1 MDENNNNEITEQEEI
16 EQMHE
21 EMQEYQEASSSNSE
35 RTTNNNSAVGQTVK
49 NVAKKAA
56 KMLVSFIRAIGIKAL
71 IIAILFILIAA
82 CAWGIVNGIFSA
94 LSNAVDA
101 LGNAF
106 APVSVTDNLE
116 YGINITDEDIE
127 QLISTIESNGLTVED
142 LYLCGDIDYS
152 IDADDPANV
161 AQRNRYLRQFLLA
174 ELCTQYPYFG
184 IQEDAT
190 HYNGIIHI
198 KRATQNQTDLSGAT
212 DMTYVRRD
220 IFDNIVLAINSNT
233 TDGLDLGEYQNYS
246 IEQLQN
252 QILNLY
258 SIDNNENLYFA
269 TSTRVET
276 EGEDPIV
283 TISAKSINY
292 KRAVEKYAL
301 PIEVSLS
308 LCFITQNPEYVYQFI
323 ENHVLNGRIE
333 ITILDSQR
341 VDTHE
346 SWYDWTVQ
354 ETRSEEERLTQTEI
368 EEGEEPQTSQ
378 TTNTLNYNNQQYSRT
393 VTTTTTSSA
402 QITLVDTWMAK
413 TSVTFTNT
421 QGNIEYPLGQETV
434 VRDVECP
441 VNITEHESFVEQRGE
456 DSYVIVIHR
465 TVTSSTFTDKESIV
479 YNEWQRG
486 TVTVDTD
493 AMEEKASAIL
503 DQWNERFNIPN
514 DPNRVDSAGPAIL
527 VGEDM
532 FLELLNHED
541 TQKQL
546 EIYKYLINKYKDNNY
561 GIENLDTSIYGDI
574 ELEVTEAN
582 EDIIVD
588 TSRSSSEFVLDQDE
602 IQNAI
607 EACFDGEQEENLL
620 NVLPTFYEIQ
630 RDSKVNAIFAI
641 AVAVQESSAGT
652 NWALIDESTHNWMS
666 VTSSSGYVDSN
677 GTTWA
682 SYNSFSEATRDFAR
696 LISTSTNYF
705 GGGNYTV
712 RTIAESYCVP
722 PDGWAN
728 GVIAIMKRMYN
739 ALGIDTSMDNSLT
752 DRPIHGSPVPGT
764 GGSGSIGADSGA
776 GYWGTYTTSV
786 GKTYKLYYQNYISS
800 SNNWG
805 IDSNQMC
812 VATAYA
818 IMHSAT
824 GGGDPTSFWNGNYAI
839 NGGLTSIS
847 RDANQIIN
855 YLNNGNPVVVYSN
868 FGSAFYGSP
877 HALVLLEANANGEVF
892 VVNPYYVSDGAGG
905 QRAGGWYP
913 LSTILSYP
921 AASTNSFGSCGVLLN

>member
-1 MDENNNNEITEQEEI
+1 MKKCKNTKKQV
-16 EQMHE
+16 
-21 EMQEYQEASSSNSE
+21 ASHNGQA
-35 RTTNNNSAVGQTVK
+35 TTNTGSVGQTVK
-49 NVAKKAA
+49 NAA
-56 KMLVSFIRAIGIKAL
+56 KTAGKTAAKTAAKTAGKMVMSFVRAIGLKVL
-71 IIAILFILIAA
+71 IFAMILIFIVA
-82 CAWGIVNGIFSA
+82 CAWAVISGIFSI
-94 LSNAVDA
+94 LSGVVDG

-106 APVSVTDNLE
+106 ASVSADDNLE
-116 YGINITDEDIE
+116 DGINITDEQIE
-127 QLISTIESNGLTVED
+127 QLISAIESNGLTVED

-152 IDADDPANV
+152 KEADDPENI
-161 AQRNRYLRQFLLA
+161 AQRNKYLRQFLLA

-184 IQEDAT
+184 IQEDET
-190 HYNGIIHI
+190 HYNGIIYV
-198 KRATQNQTDLSGAT
+198 KRAMQDSTDITNAV
-212 DMTYVRRD
+212 DMTYIRRD
-220 IFDNIVLAINSNT
+220 TFENIVLAINSNT
-233 TDGLDLGEYQNYS
+233 KDGVDLGEYQNYS
-246 IEQLQN
+246 IEQLQS

-258 SIDNNENLYFA
+258 SIDNDGNLYFA

-276 EGEDPIV
+276 EGSTPQV

-292 KRAVEKYAL
+292 KKTVEKYSL

-308 LCFITQNPEYVYQFI
+308 LCFVTQNPEYVYQFI
-323 ENHVLNGRIE
+323 EDHVLSGRIE
-333 ITILDSQR
+333 ITILDTQR

-346 SWYDWTVQ
+346 SWYDWTV
-354 ETRSEEERLTQTEI
+354 EESKSEEQRLSQTELKEGI
-368 EEGEEPQTSQ
+368 EPESSSS
-378 TTNTLNYNNQQYSRT
+378 TNTINYERQQYSKI

-413 TSVTFTNT
+413 TEATFTNT
-421 QGNIEYPLGQETV
+421 QGNVEYPLGQETV
-434 VRDVECP
+434 VKDVECP
-441 VNITEHESFVEQRGE
+441 ANIVEHESYVEDRG
-456 DSYVIVIHR
+456 DSSFNVVVYR
-465 TVTSSTFTDKESIV
+465 NVTSSTFTDKESIV

-493 AMEEKASAIL
+493 AMEEKASSIL
-503 DQWNERFNIPN
+503 NQWNQRFSIPN
-514 DPNRVDSAGPAIL
+514 DPNRVESAGPAIL
-527 VGEDM
+527 TAEEM

-546 EIYKYLINKYKDNNY
+546 EIYKYLINKYKNDDY
-561 GIENLDTSIYGDI
+561 SIENLDISIYQDI
-574 ELEVTEAN
+574 ELEVIQDV
-582 EDIIVD
+582 EDIIVE
-588 TSRSSSEFVLDQDE
+588 TTRSLSELVLNQDE
-602 IQNAI
+602 IQTAI
-607 EACFDGEQEENLL
+607 EACFDGEQKDNLL
-620 NVLPTFYEIQ
+620 DNISVFYEIQ

-641 AVAVQESSAGT
+641 AVAVQESNAGT
-652 NWALIDESTHNWMS
+652 NWALIDESTNNWYSIQGTGSMFD
-666 VTSSSGYVDSN
+666 YQDEN
-677 GTTWA
+677 GTYWKTYSTPGA
-682 SYNSFSEATRDFAR
+682 AIRDFAR

-752 DRPIHGSPVPGT
+752 DRPVHGSPVPGT

-818 IMHSAT
+818 IMHSAS

-839 NGGLTSIS
+839 NGGLTRIS
-847 RDANQIIN
+847 RDTNQIIS
-855 YLNNGNPVVVYSN
+855 YLNSGNPVAVYSN
-868 FGSAFYGSP
+868 YGSAFYGSP

-892 VVNPYYVSDGAGG
+892 VVNPYYVSNGAGG
-905 QRAGGWYP
+905 QKAGGWYP

>member
-1 MDENNNNEITEQEEI
+1 MKKCKNTKKQV
-16 EQMHE
+16 
-21 EMQEYQEASSSNSE
+21 ASHNGQA
-35 RTTNNNSAVGQTVK
+35 TTNTGSVGQTVK
-49 NVAKKAA
+49 NAA
-56 KMLVSFIRAIGIKAL
+56 KTAGKTAAKTAAKTAGKMVMSFVRAIGLKVL
-71 IIAILFILIAA
+71 IFAMILIFIVA
-82 CAWGIVNGIFSA
+82 CAWAVISGIFSI
-94 LSNAVDA
+94 LSGVVDG

-106 APVSVTDNLE
+106 ASVSADDNLE
-116 YGINITDEDIE
+116 DGINITDEQIE
-127 QLISTIESNGLTVED
+127 QLISAIESNGLTVED

-152 IDADDPANV
+152 KEADDPENI
-161 AQRNRYLRQFLLA
+161 AQRNKYLRQFLLA

-184 IQEDAT
+184 IQEDET
-190 HYNGIIHI
+190 HYNGIIYV
-198 KRATQNQTDLSGAT
+198 KRAMQDSTDITNAV
-212 DMTYVRRD
+212 DMTYIRRD
-220 IFDNIVLAINSNT
+220 TFENIVLAINSNT
-233 TDGLDLGEYQNYS
+233 KDGVDLGEYQNYS
-246 IEQLQN
+246 IEQLQS

-258 SIDNNENLYFA
+258 SIDNDGNLYFA

-276 EGEDPIV
+276 EGSTPQV

-292 KRAVEKYAL
+292 KKTVEKYSL

-308 LCFITQNPEYVYQFI
+308 LCFVTQNPEYVYQFI
-323 ENHVLNGRIE
+323 EDHVLSGRIE
-333 ITILDSQR
+333 ITILDTQR

-346 SWYDWTVQ
+346 SWYDWTV
-354 ETRSEEERLTQTEI
+354 EESKSEEQRLSQTELKEGI
-368 EEGEEPQTSQ
+368 EPESSSS
-378 TTNTLNYNNQQYSRT
+378 TNTINYERQQYSKI

-413 TSVTFTNT
+413 TEATFTNT
-421 QGNIEYPLGQETV
+421 QGNVEYPLGQETV
-434 VRDVECP
+434 VKDVECP
-441 VNITEHESFVEQRGE
+441 ANIVEHESYVEDRG
-456 DSYVIVIHR
+456 DSSFNVVVYR
-465 TVTSSTFTDKESIV
+465 NVTSSTFTDKESIV

-493 AMEEKASAIL
+493 AMEEKASSIL
-503 DQWNERFNIPN
+503 NQWNQRFSIPN
-514 DPNRVDSAGPAIL
+514 DPNRVESAGPAIL
-527 VGEDM
+527 TAEEM

-546 EIYKYLINKYKDNNY
+546 EIYKYLINKYKNDDY
-561 GIENLDTSIYGDI
+561 SIENLDISIYQDI
-574 ELEVTEAN
+574 ELEVIQDV
-582 EDIIVD
+582 EDIIVE
-588 TSRSSSEFVLDQDE
+588 TTRSLSELVLNQDE
-602 IQNAI
+602 IQTAI
-607 EACFDGEQEENLL
+607 EACFDGEQKDNLL
-620 NVLPTFYEIQ
+620 DNISVFYEIQ

-641 AVAVQESSAGT
+641 AVAVQESNAGT
-652 NWALIDESTHNWMS
+652 NWALIDESTNNWYSIQGTGSMFD
-666 VTSSSGYVDSN
+666 YQDEN
-677 GTTWA
+677 GTYWKTYSTPGA
-682 SYNSFSEATRDFAR
+682 AIRDFAR

-818 IMHSAT
+818 IMHSAS

-839 NGGLTSIS
+839 NGGLTRIS
-847 RDANQIIN
+847 RDTNQIIS
-855 YLNNGNPVVVYSN
+855 YLNSGNPVAVYSN
-868 FGSAFYGSP
+868 YGSAFYGSP

-892 VVNPYYVSDGAGG
+892 VVNPYYVSNGAGG
-905 QRAGGWYP
+905 QKAGGWYP

>member
-1 MDENNNNEITEQEEI
+1 MKKCKNTKKQV
-16 EQMHE
+16 
-21 EMQEYQEASSSNSE
+21 ASHNGQA
-35 RTTNNNSAVGQTVK
+35 TTNTGSVGQTVK
-49 NVAKKAA
+49 NAA
-56 KMLVSFIRAIGIKAL
+56 KTAGKTAAKTAAKTAGKMVMSFVRAIGLKVL
-71 IIAILFILIAA
+71 IFAMILIFIVA
-82 CAWGIVNGIFSA
+82 CAWAVISGIFSI
-94 LSNAVDA
+94 LSGVVDG

-106 APVSVTDNLE
+106 ASVSADDNLE
-116 YGINITDEDIE
+116 DGINITDEQIE
-127 QLISTIESNGLTVED
+127 QLISAIESNGLTVED

-152 IDADDPANV
+152 KEADDPENI
-161 AQRNRYLRQFLLA
+161 AQRNKYLRQFLLA

-184 IQEDAT
+184 IQEDET
-190 HYNGIIHI
+190 HYNGIIYV
-198 KRATQNQTDLSGAT
+198 KRAMQDSTDITNAV
-212 DMTYVRRD
+212 DMTYIRRD
-220 IFDNIVLAINSNT
+220 TFENIVLAINSNT
-233 TDGLDLGEYQNYS
+233 KDGVDLGEYQNYS
-246 IEQLQN
+246 IEQLQS

-258 SIDNNENLYFA
+258 SIDNDGNLYFA

-276 EGEDPIV
+276 EGSTPQV

-292 KRAVEKYAL
+292 KKTVEKYSL

-308 LCFITQNPEYVYQFI
+308 LCFVTQNPEYVYQFI
-323 ENHVLNGRIE
+323 EDHVLSGRIE
-333 ITILDSQR
+333 ITILDTQR

-346 SWYDWTVQ
+346 SWYDWTV
-354 ETRSEEERLTQTEI
+354 EESKSEEQRLSQTELKEGI
-368 EEGEEPQTSQ
+368 EPESSSS
-378 TTNTLNYNNQQYSRT
+378 TNTINYERQQYSKI

-413 TSVTFTNT
+413 TEATFTNT
-421 QGNIEYPLGQETV
+421 QGNVEYPLGQETV
-434 VRDVECP
+434 VKDVECP
-441 VNITEHESFVEQRGE
+441 ANIVEHESYVEDRG
-456 DSYVIVIHR
+456 DSSFNVVVYR
-465 TVTSSTFTDKESIV
+465 NVTSSTFTDKESIV

-493 AMEEKASAIL
+493 AMEEKASSIL
-503 DQWNERFNIPN
+503 NQWNQRFSIPN
-514 DPNRVDSAGPAIL
+514 APNRVESAGPAIL
-527 VGEDM
+527 TAEEM

-546 EIYKYLINKYKDNNY
+546 EIYKYLINKYKNDDY
-561 GIENLDTSIYGDI
+561 SIENLDISIYQDI
-574 ELEVTEAN
+574 ELEVIQDV
-582 EDIIVD
+582 EDIIVE
-588 TSRSSSEFVLDQDE
+588 TTRSLSELVLNQDE
-602 IQNAI
+602 IQTAI
-607 EACFDGEQEENLL
+607 EACFDGEQKDNLL
-620 NVLPTFYEIQ
+620 DNISVFYEIQ

-641 AVAVQESSAGT
+641 AVAVQESNAGT
-652 NWALIDESTHNWMS
+652 NWALIDESTNNWYSIQGTGSMFD
-666 VTSSSGYVDSN
+666 YQDEN
-677 GTTWA
+677 GTYWKTYSTPGA
-682 SYNSFSEATRDFAR
+682 AIRDFAR

-818 IMHSAT
+818 IMHSAS

-839 NGGLTSIS
+839 NGGLTRIS
-847 RDANQIIN
+847 RDTNQIIS
-855 YLNNGNPVVVYSN
+855 YLNSGNPVAVYSN
-868 FGSAFYGSP
+868 YGSAFYGSP

-892 VVNPYYVSDGAGG
+892 VVNPYYVSNGAGG
-905 QRAGGWYP
+905 QKAGGWYP

>member
-1 MDENNNNEITEQEEI
+1 MKKCKNTKKQV
-16 EQMHE
+16 
-21 EMQEYQEASSSNSE
+21 ASHNGQA
-35 RTTNNNSAVGQTVK
+35 TTNTGSVGQTVK
-49 NVAKKAA
+49 NAA
-56 KMLVSFIRAIGIKAL
+56 KTAGKMVMSFVRAIGLKVL
-71 IIAILFILIAA
+71 IFAMILIFIVA
-82 CAWGIVNGIFSA
+82 CAWAVISGIFSV
-94 LSNAVDA
+94 LSGVVDG

-106 APVSVTDNLE
+106 ASVSADDNLE
-116 YGINITDEDIE
+116 DGINITDEQIE
-127 QLISTIESNGLTVED
+127 QLISAIESNGLTVED

-152 IDADDPANV
+152 KEADDPENI
-161 AQRNRYLRQFLLA
+161 AQRNKYLRQFLLA

-184 IQEDAT
+184 IQEDET
-190 HYNGIIHI
+190 HYNGIIYV
-198 KRATQNQTDLSGAT
+198 KRAMQDSTDITNAV
-212 DMTYVRRD
+212 DMTYIRRD
-220 IFDNIVLAINSNT
+220 TFENIVLAINSNT
-233 TDGLDLGEYQNYS
+233 KDGVDLGEYQNYS
-246 IEQLQN
+246 IEQLQS

-258 SIDNNENLYFA
+258 SIDNDGNLYFA

-276 EGEDPIV
+276 EGSTPQV

-292 KRAVEKYAL
+292 KKTVEKYSL

-308 LCFITQNPEYVYQFI
+308 LCFVTQNPEYVYQFI
-323 ENHVLNGRIE
+323 EDHVLSGRIE
-333 ITILDSQR
+333 ITILDTQR

-346 SWYDWTVQ
+346 SWYDWTV
-354 ETRSEEERLTQTEI
+354 EESKSEEQRLSQTELKEGI
-368 EEGEEPQTSQ
+368 EPESSSS
-378 TTNTLNYNNQQYSRT
+378 TNTINYERQQYSKI

-413 TSVTFTNT
+413 TEATFTNT
-421 QGNIEYPLGQETV
+421 QGNVEYPLGQETV
-434 VRDVECP
+434 VKDVECP
-441 VNITEHESFVEQRGE
+441 ANIVEHESYVEDRG
-456 DSYVIVIHR
+456 DSSFNVVVYR
-465 TVTSSTFTDKESIV
+465 NVTSSTFTDKESIV

-493 AMEEKASAIL
+493 AMEEKASSIL
-503 DQWNERFNIPN
+503 NQWNQRFSIPN
-514 DPNRVDSAGPAIL
+514 APNRVESAGPAIL
-527 VGEDM
+527 TAEEM

-546 EIYKYLINKYKDNNY
+546 EIYKYLINKYKNDDY
-561 GIENLDTSIYGDI
+561 SIENLDISIYQDI
-574 ELEVTEAN
+574 ELEVIQDV
-582 EDIIVD
+582 EDIIVE
-588 TSRSSSEFVLDQDE
+588 TTRSLSELVLNQDE
-602 IQNAI
+602 IQTAI
-607 EACFDGEQEENLL
+607 EACFDGEQKDNLL
-620 NVLPTFYEIQ
+620 DNISVFYEIQ

-641 AVAVQESSAGT
+641 AVAVQESNAGT
-652 NWALIDESTHNWMS
+652 NWALIDESTNNWYSIQGTGSMFD
-666 VTSSSGYVDSN
+666 YQDEN
-677 GTTWA
+677 GTYWKTYSTPGA
-682 SYNSFSEATRDFAR
+682 AIRDFAR
-696 LISTSTNYF
+696 LISTSSYYF

-712 RTIAESYCVP
+712 RTIANSYCVP
-722 PDGWAN
+722 PEGWAN
-728 GVIAIMKRMYN
+728 GVIAIMKKMYN

-892 VVNPYYVSDGAGG
+892 VVNPYYVSDGEGG
-905 QRAGGWYP
+905 QKAGGWYP

>member
-1 MDENNNNEITEQEEI
+1 MKKCKNTKKQV
-16 EQMHE
+16 
-21 EMQEYQEASSSNSE
+21 ASHNGQA
-35 RTTNNNSAVGQTVK
+35 TTNTGSVGQTVK
-49 NVAKKAA
+49 NAA
-56 KMLVSFIRAIGIKAL
+56 KTAGKTAAKTAAKTAGKMVMSFVRAIGLKVL
-71 IIAILFILIAA
+71 IFAMILIFIAA
-82 CAWGIVNGIFSA
+82 CAWAVISGIFSI
-94 LSNAVDA
+94 LSGVVDG

-106 APVSVTDNLE
+106 ASVSADDNLE
-116 YGINITDEDIE
+116 DGINITDEQIE
-127 QLISTIESNGLTVED
+127 QLISAIESNGLTVED

-152 IDADDPANV
+152 KEADDPENI
-161 AQRNRYLRQFLLA
+161 AQRNKYLRQFLLA

-184 IQEDAT
+184 IQEDET
-190 HYNGIIHI
+190 HYNGIIYV
-198 KRATQNQTDLSGAT
+198 KRAMQDSTDITNAV
-212 DMTYVRRD
+212 DMTYIRRD
-220 IFDNIVLAINSNT
+220 TFENIVLAINSNT
-233 TDGLDLGEYQNYS
+233 KDGVDLGEYQNYS
-246 IEQLQN
+246 IEQLQS

-258 SIDNNENLYFA
+258 SIDNDGNLYFA

-276 EGEDPIV
+276 EGSTPQV

-292 KRAVEKYAL
+292 KKTVEKYSL

-308 LCFITQNPEYVYQFI
+308 LCFVTQNPEYVYQFI
-323 ENHVLNGRIE
+323 EDHVLSGRIE
-333 ITILDSQR
+333 ITILDTQR

-346 SWYDWTVQ
+346 SWYDWTV
-354 ETRSEEERLTQTEI
+354 EESKSEEQRLSQTELKEGI
-368 EEGEEPQTSQ
+368 EPESSSS
-378 TTNTLNYNNQQYSRT
+378 TNTINYERQQYSKI

-413 TSVTFTNT
+413 TEATFTNT
-421 QGNIEYPLGQETV
+421 QGNVEYPLGQETV
-434 VRDVECP
+434 VKDVECP
-441 VNITEHESFVEQRGE
+441 ANIVEHESYVEDRG
-456 DSYVIVIHR
+456 DSSFNVVVYR
-465 TVTSSTFTDKESIV
+465 NVTSSTFTDKESIV

-493 AMEEKASAIL
+493 AMEEKASSIL
-503 DQWNERFNIPN
+503 NQWNQRFSIPN
-514 DPNRVDSAGPAIL
+514 DPNRVESAGPAIL
-527 VGEDM
+527 TAEEM

-546 EIYKYLINKYKDNNY
+546 EIYKYLINKYKNDDY
-561 GIENLDTSIYGDI
+561 SIENLDISIYQDI
-574 ELEVTEAN
+574 ELEVIQDV
-582 EDIIVD
+582 EDIIVE
-588 TSRSSSEFVLDQDE
+588 TTRSLSELVLNQDE
-602 IQNAI
+602 IQTAI
-607 EACFDGEQEENLL
+607 EACFDGEQKDNLL
-620 NVLPTFYEIQ
+620 DNISVFYEIQ

-641 AVAVQESSAGT
+641 AVAVQESNAGT
-652 NWALIDESTHNWMS
+652 NWALIDESTNNWYSIQGTGSMFD
-666 VTSSSGYVDSN
+666 YQDEN
-677 GTTWA
+677 GTYWKTYSTPGA
-682 SYNSFSEATRDFAR
+682 AIRDFAR

-818 IMHSAT
+818 IMHSAS

-839 NGGLTSIS
+839 NGGLTRIS
-847 RDANQIIN
+847 RDTNQIIS
-855 YLNNGNPVVVYSN
+855 YLNSGNPVAVYSN
-868 FGSAFYGSP
+868 YGSAFYGSP

-892 VVNPYYVSDGAGG
+892 VVNPYYVSNGAGG
-905 QRAGGWYP
+905 QKAGGWYP

>member
-1 MDENNNNEITEQEEI
+1 MKKCKNTKKQV
-16 EQMHE
+16 
-21 EMQEYQEASSSNSE
+21 ASHNGQA
-35 RTTNNNSAVGQTVK
+35 TTNTGSVGQTVK
-49 NVAKKAA
+49 NAA
-56 KMLVSFIRAIGIKAL
+56 KTAGKTAAKTAAKTAGKMVMSFVRAIGLKVL
-71 IIAILFILIAA
+71 IFAMILIFIVA
-82 CAWGIVNGIFSA
+82 CAWAVISGIFSI
-94 LSNAVDA
+94 LSGVVDG

-106 APVSVTDNLE
+106 ASVSADDNLE
-116 YGINITDEDIE
+116 DGINITDEQIE
-127 QLISTIESNGLTVED
+127 QLISAIESNGLTVED

-152 IDADDPANV
+152 KEADDPENI
-161 AQRNRYLRQFLLA
+161 AQRNKYLRQFLLA

-184 IQEDAT
+184 IQEDET
-190 HYNGIIHI
+190 HYNGIIYV
-198 KRATQNQTDLSGAT
+198 KRAMQDSTDITNAV
-212 DMTYVRRD
+212 DMTYIRRD
-220 IFDNIVLAINSNT
+220 TFENIVLAINSNT
-233 TDGLDLGEYQNYS
+233 KDGVDLGEYQNYS
-246 IEQLQN
+246 IEQLQS

-258 SIDNNENLYFA
+258 SIDNDGNLYFA

-276 EGEDPIV
+276 EGSTPQV

-292 KRAVEKYAL
+292 KKTVEKYSL

-308 LCFITQNPEYVYQFI
+308 LCFVTQNPEYVYQFI
-323 ENHVLNGRIE
+323 EDHVLSGRIE
-333 ITILDSQR
+333 ITILDTQR

-346 SWYDWTVQ
+346 SWYDWTV
-354 ETRSEEERLTQTEI
+354 EESKSEEQRLSQTELKEGI
-368 EEGEEPQTSQ
+368 EPESSSS
-378 TTNTLNYNNQQYSRT
+378 TNTINYERQQYSKI

-413 TSVTFTNT
+413 TEATFTNT
-421 QGNIEYPLGQETV
+421 QGNVEYPLGQETV
-434 VRDVECP
+434 VKDVECP
-441 VNITEHESFVEQRGE
+441 ANIVEHESYVEDRG
-456 DSYVIVIHR
+456 DSSFNVVVYR
-465 TVTSSTFTDKESIV
+465 NVTSSTFTDKESIV

-493 AMEEKASAIL
+493 AMEEKASSIL
-503 DQWNERFNIPN
+503 NQWNQRFSIPN
-514 DPNRVDSAGPAIL
+514 DPNRVESAGPAIL
-527 VGEDM
+527 TAEEM

-546 EIYKYLINKYKDNNY
+546 EIYKYLINKYKNDDY
-561 GIENLDTSIYGDI
+561 SIENLDISIYQDI
-574 ELEVTEAN
+574 ELEVIQDV
-582 EDIIVD
+582 EDIIVE
-588 TSRSSSEFVLDQDE
+588 TTRSLSELVLNQDE
-602 IQNAI
+602 IQTAI
-607 EACFDGEQEENLL
+607 EACFDGEQKDNLL
-620 NVLPTFYEIQ
+620 DNISVFYEIQ

-641 AVAVQESSAGT
+641 AVAVQESNAGT
-652 NWALIDESTHNWMS
+652 NWALIDESTNNWYSIQGTGSMFD
-666 VTSSSGYVDSN
+666 YQDEN
-677 GTTWA
+677 GTYWKTYSTPGA
-682 SYNSFSEATRDFAR
+682 AIRDFAR
-696 LISTSTNYF
+696 LISTSSYYF

-712 RTIAESYCVP
+712 RTIANSYCVP
-722 PDGWAN
+722 PEGWAN

-818 IMHSAT
+818 IMHSAS

-839 NGGLTSIS
+839 NGGLTRIS
-847 RDANQIIN
+847 RDTNQIIS
-855 YLNNGNPVVVYSN
+855 YLNSGNPVAVYSN
-868 FGSAFYGSP
+868 YGSAFYGSP

-892 VVNPYYVSDGAGG
+892 VVNPYYVSNGAGG
-905 QRAGGWYP
+905 QKAGGWYP

>member
-1 MDENNNNEITEQEEI
+1 MKKCKNTKKQV
-16 EQMHE
+16 
-21 EMQEYQEASSSNSE
+21 ASHNGQA
-35 RTTNNNSAVGQTVK
+35 TTNTGSVGQTVK
-49 NVAKKAA
+49 TAA
-56 KMLVSFIRAIGIKAL
+56 KTAAKTAGKMVMSFVRAIGLKVL
-71 IIAILFILIAA
+71 IFAMILIFIVA
-82 CAWGIVNGIFSA
+82 CAWAVISGIFSI
-94 LSNAVDA
+94 LSGVVDG

-106 APVSVTDNLE
+106 ASVSADDNLE
-116 YGINITDEDIE
+116 DGINITDEQIE
-127 QLISTIESNGLTVED
+127 QLISAIESNGLTVED

-152 IDADDPANV
+152 KEADDPENI
-161 AQRNRYLRQFLLA
+161 AQRNKYLRQFLLA

-184 IQEDAT
+184 IQEDET
-190 HYNGIIHI
+190 HYNGIIYV
-198 KRATQNQTDLSGAT
+198 KRAMQDSTDITNAV
-212 DMTYVRRD
+212 DMTYIRRD
-220 IFDNIVLAINSNT
+220 TFENIVLAINSNT
-233 TDGLDLGEYQNYS
+233 KDVVDLGEYQNYS
-246 IEQLQN
+246 IEQLQS

-258 SIDNNENLYFA
+258 SIDNDGNLYFA

-276 EGEDPIV
+276 EGSTPQV

-292 KRAVEKYAL
+292 KKTVEKYSL

-308 LCFITQNPEYVYQFI
+308 LCFVTQNPEYVYQFI
-323 ENHVLNGRIE
+323 EDHVLSGRIE
-333 ITILDSQR
+333 ITILDTQR

-346 SWYDWTVQ
+346 SWYDWTV
-354 ETRSEEERLTQTEI
+354 EESKSEEQRLSQTELKEGI
-368 EEGEEPQTSQ
+368 EPESSSS
-378 TTNTLNYNNQQYSRT
+378 TNTINYERQQYSKI

-413 TSVTFTNT
+413 TEATFTNT
-421 QGNIEYPLGQETV
+421 QGNVEYPLGQETV
-434 VRDVECP
+434 VKDVECP
-441 VNITEHESFVEQRGE
+441 ANIVEHESYVEDRG
-456 DSYVIVIHR
+456 DSSFNVVVYR
-465 TVTSSTFTDKESIV
+465 NVTSSTFTDKESIV

-493 AMEEKASAIL
+493 AMEEKASSIL
-503 DQWNERFNIPN
+503 NQWNQRFSIPN
-514 DPNRVDSAGPAIL
+514 DPNRVESAGPAIL
-527 VGEDM
+527 TAEEM

-546 EIYKYLINKYKDNNY
+546 EIYKYLINKYKNDDY
-561 GIENLDTSIYGDI
+561 SIENLDISIYQDI
-574 ELEVTEAN
+574 ELEVIQDV
-582 EDIIVD
+582 EDIIVE
-588 TSRSSSEFVLDQDE
+588 TTRSLSELVLNQDE
-602 IQNAI
+602 IQTAI
-607 EACFDGEQEENLL
+607 EACFDGEQKDNLL
-620 NVLPTFYEIQ
+620 DNISVFYEIQ

-641 AVAVQESSAGT
+641 AVAVQESNAGT
-652 NWALIDESTHNWMS
+652 NWALIDESTNNWYSIQGTGSMFD
-666 VTSSSGYVDSN
+666 YQDEN
-677 GTTWA
+677 GTYWKTYSTPGA
-682 SYNSFSEATRDFAR
+682 AIRDFAR

-752 DRPIHGSPVPGT
+752 DRPVHGSPVPGT

-818 IMHSAT
+818 IMHSAS

-839 NGGLTSIS
+839 NGGLTRIS
-847 RDANQIIN
+847 RDTNQIIS
-855 YLNNGNPVVVYSN
+855 YLNSGNPVAVYSN
-868 FGSAFYGSP
+868 YGSAFYGSP

-892 VVNPYYVSDGAGG
+892 VVNPYYVSNGAGG
-905 QRAGGWYP
+905 QKAGGWYP

>member
-1 MDENNNNEITEQEEI
+1 MKKCKNTKKQV
-16 EQMHE
+16 
-21 EMQEYQEASSSNSE
+21 ASHNGQA
-35 RTTNNNSAVGQTVK
+35 TTNTGSVGQTVK
-49 NVAKKAA
+49 NAA
-56 KMLVSFIRAIGIKAL
+56 KTAGKTAAKTAAKTAGKMVMSFVRAIGLKVL
-71 IIAILFILIAA
+71 IFAMILIFIVA
-82 CAWGIVNGIFSA
+82 CAWVVISGIFSI
-94 LSNAVDA
+94 LSGVVDG

-106 APVSVTDNLE
+106 ASVSADDNLE
-116 YGINITDEDIE
+116 DGINITDEQIE
-127 QLISTIESNGLTVED
+127 QLISAIESNGLTVED

-152 IDADDPANV
+152 KEADDPENI
-161 AQRNRYLRQFLLA
+161 AQRNKYLRQFLLA

-184 IQEDAT
+184 IQEDET
-190 HYNGIIHI
+190 HYNGIIYV
-198 KRATQNQTDLSGAT
+198 KRAMQDSTDITNAV
-212 DMTYVRRD
+212 DMTYIRRD
-220 IFDNIVLAINSNT
+220 TFENIVLAINSNT
-233 TDGLDLGEYQNYS
+233 KDGVDLGEYQNYS
-246 IEQLQN
+246 IEQLQS

-258 SIDNNENLYFA
+258 SIDNDGNLYFA

-276 EGEDPIV
+276 EGSTPQV

-292 KRAVEKYAL
+292 KKTVEKYSL

-308 LCFITQNPEYVYQFI
+308 LCFVTQNPEYVYQFI
-323 ENHVLNGRIE
+323 EDHVLSGRIE
-333 ITILDSQR
+333 ITILDTQR

-346 SWYDWTVQ
+346 SWYDWTV
-354 ETRSEEERLTQTEI
+354 EESKSEEQRLSQTELKEGI
-368 EEGEEPQTSQ
+368 EPESSSS
-378 TTNTLNYNNQQYSRT
+378 TNTINYERQQYSKI

-413 TSVTFTNT
+413 TEATFTNT
-421 QGNIEYPLGQETV
+421 QGNVEYPLGQETV
-434 VRDVECP
+434 VKDVECP
-441 VNITEHESFVEQRGE
+441 ANIVEHESYVEDRG
-456 DSYVIVIHR
+456 DSSFNVVVYR
-465 TVTSSTFTDKESIV
+465 NVTSSTFTDKESIV

-493 AMEEKASAIL
+493 AMEEKASSIL
-503 DQWNERFNIPN
+503 NQWNQRFSIPN
-514 DPNRVDSAGPAIL
+514 DPNRVESAGPAIL
-527 VGEDM
+527 TAEEM

-546 EIYKYLINKYKDNNY
+546 EIYKYLINKYKNDDY
-561 GIENLDTSIYGDI
+561 SIENLDISIYQDI
-574 ELEVTEAN
+574 ELEVIQDV
-582 EDIIVD
+582 EDIIVE
-588 TSRSSSEFVLDQDE
+588 TTRSLSELVLNQDE
-602 IQNAI
+602 IQTAI
-607 EACFDGEQEENLL
+607 EACFDGEQKDNLL
-620 NVLPTFYEIQ
+620 DNISVFYEIQ

-641 AVAVQESSAGT
+641 AVAVQESNAGT
-652 NWALIDESTHNWMS
+652 NWALIDESTNNWYSIQGTGSMFD
-666 VTSSSGYVDSN
+666 YQDEN
-677 GTTWA
+677 GTYWKTYSTPGA
-682 SYNSFSEATRDFAR
+682 AIRDFAR

-818 IMHSAT
+818 IMHSAS

-839 NGGLTSIS
+839 NGGLTRIS
-847 RDANQIIN
+847 RDTNQIIS
-855 YLNNGNPVVVYSN
+855 YLNSGNPVAVYSN
-868 FGSAFYGSP
+868 YGSAFYGSP

-892 VVNPYYVSDGAGG
+892 VVNPYYVSNGAGG
-905 QRAGGWYP
+905 QKAGGWYP